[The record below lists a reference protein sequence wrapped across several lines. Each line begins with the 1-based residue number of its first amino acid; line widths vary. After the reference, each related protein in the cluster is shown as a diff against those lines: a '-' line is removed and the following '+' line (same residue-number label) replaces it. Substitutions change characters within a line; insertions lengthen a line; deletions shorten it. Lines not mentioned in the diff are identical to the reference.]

1 MSLDPARILIGP
13 VLPNLSCDS
22 TLGSNGLREQE
33 VVSTNGDTHQPGDC
47 TLIRIQPVEGTR
59 LMYSGKNLVRQQHVV
74 LDVSRCWA
82 VGIVVDLQIS
92 SVDF

>member
-33 VVSTNGDTHQPGDC
+33 VVSTNGDTH
-47 TLIRIQPVEGTR
+47 
-59 LMYSGKNLVRQQHVV
+59 
-74 LDVSRCWA
+74 
-82 VGIVVDLQIS
+82 
-92 SVDF
+92 